1 MLHQMSIQESGELHN
16 ARPTLWHAHWRLAG
30 NGPVLLLDRN
40 FIGLSSSLDEKE
52 CTMSAMSNYYLD
64 KQTDAIKYLAAQGID
79 EESLWDAAEDSY
91 NLVIG
96 LAEMHRNDISVETIK
111 RIISEVNL

>member
-1 MLHQMSIQESGELHN
+1 
-16 ARPTLWHAHWRLAG
+16 
-30 NGPVLLLDRN
+30 
-40 FIGLSSSLDEKE
+40 
-52 CTMSAMSNYYLD
+52 MSAMGNYYLD

-96 LAEMHRNDISVETIK
+96 LAEMHRNDISTETIK